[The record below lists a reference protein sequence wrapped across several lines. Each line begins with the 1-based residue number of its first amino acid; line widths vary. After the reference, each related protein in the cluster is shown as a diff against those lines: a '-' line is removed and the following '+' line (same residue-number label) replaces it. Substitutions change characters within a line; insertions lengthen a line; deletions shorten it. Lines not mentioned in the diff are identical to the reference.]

1 MTIDRKD
8 RSAQLLQRC
17 KEVGV
22 LLTNDHFLLTS
33 GKHSGSYFAKDIIYS
48 YPGLLK
54 GMIQGISDDLDLL
67 QFDVVVGPEKGGI
80 ILSGATAMRLSAS
93 FEHLIIRNAF
103 AEKNAEGKFY
113 FGRGY
118 DQLIPGKKIVITEDV
133 LTTGGSVASVI
144 AEVTRLGGEVVAV
157 CAICNRGGVTAEDLG
172 VPNLFSLME
181 LDIPTYTEADCPSC
195 QAGLPFNQKFGH
207 GKNAVRKVSVK

>member
-22 LLTNDHFLLTS
+22 LLTDDHFLLTS
-33 GKHSGSYFAKDIIYS
+33 GKHSDSYFAKDIIYS

-54 GMIQGISDDLDLL
+54 SMIQGISDDLDLL

-80 ILSGATAMRLSAS
+80 ILSGATAMRLNLS
-93 FEHLIIRNAF
+93 FSHMHLRNAF
-103 AEKNAEGKFY
+103 AEKNTDGKFY

-118 DQLIPGKKIVITEDV
+118 DQLIPGKKIAIVEDV
-133 LTTGGSVASVI
+133 LTTGGSVAGVI

-157 CAICNRGGVTAEDLG
+157 CAICNRGGVTAKTLG

-181 LDIPTYTEADCPSC
+181 LSIPTFAEADCPSC
-195 QAGLPFNQKFGH
+195 QAGLPFNQEFGH
-207 GKNAVRKVSVK
+207 GKKAVRKIIVQ